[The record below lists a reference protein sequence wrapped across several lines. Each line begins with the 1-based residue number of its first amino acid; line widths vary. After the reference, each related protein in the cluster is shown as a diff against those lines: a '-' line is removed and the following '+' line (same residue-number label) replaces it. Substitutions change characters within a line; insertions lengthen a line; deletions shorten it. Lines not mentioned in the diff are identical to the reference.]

1 MYRVIAI
8 AGGAL
13 ALAACSSF
21 NLDALKPAPPM
32 VTVRFESDPPG
43 AEVKVSNGQTCR
55 TPCALALEANTGY
68 TATFTLN
75 GYQPDEETI
84 EVAAAPDNTMQL
96 RPTRS
101 WCNSPPLR
109 RRPSRRNR
117 CARRNRPRPQRQSR
131 PLPPHRRRRPSRPPR
146 LRRRPRN
153 PRPRC
158 RRPGR
163 QSSRNR
169 RVRAAPY
176 RIASLPFRYHHR
188 EDPRGVTKP
197 SRPSRSRKIVGAAC
211 LPAPAGRLWTR
222 SRRSVTVAI

>member
-32 VTVRFESDPPG
+32 DTVRFESDPPG

-96 RPTRS
+96 RPNPIVVQLTPAPPPPKPKKPVRKKKS
-101 WCNSPPLR
+101 AKTAAPKPATPAAPAAPAQPPAQASPP
-109 RRPSRRNR
+109 P
-117 CARRNRPRPQRQSR
+117 AQS
-131 PLPPHRRRRPSRPPR
+131 
-146 LRRRPRN
+146 
-153 PRPRC
+153 
-158 RRPGR
+158 
-163 QSSRNR
+163 
-169 RVRAAPY
+169 
-176 RIASLPFRYHHR
+176 
-188 EDPRGVTKP
+188 
-197 SRPSRSRKIVGAAC
+197 
-211 LPAPAGRLWTR
+211 APAQPSPWPPVQPQPAR
-222 SRRSVTVAI
+222 